1 MTRYA
6 AALLAG
12 VVLALAP
19 AAPAAAHAS
28 LLETDPAEGQ
38 VLAESPGEARL
49 TFDETVS
56 VSADGVQVFDA
67 QGESVTS
74 EAATRDEVL
83 TVDLPDELAE
93 GTYVVSWRVVSADGH
108 PVAGALTFS
117 VGKPSAVVKKPPTN
131 QEAAD
136 GTVRGILSAVQGV
149 GYLGLFVA
157 AGLVLFVAW
166 LLPGA
171 ARLEAL
177 RRRLL
182 GVARAAAGVA
192 ALAAVMQVPL
202 SGAYQQGLGLDG
214 VAEGAGWSA
223 ATGRELVA
231 VLLLVGGLLVAVTSL
246 RSGPPVAGRRTAASA
261 GVALALIAP
270 AAVGHSRAYPPQ
282 WLAVGTDVLHVAAGA
297 VWLGGLVGLALSLP
311 VLAGRARAA
320 AETLS
325 RFSSVAAGVLVA
337 LVGSG
342 SVLAWRIV
350 GSWDDLFGTA
360 YGRLLIVKVMVA
372 ALAVGIAG
380 FNRFALLPRVHRAG
394 DNAERREAATAIRQT
409 IMAEASVLVG
419 RPAAHRVPGQPV
431 PTPGTAGDRAEPDRC
446 LHRAARRRP
455 PRARHPL
462 ARESWDEHGDDPAPG
477 PDRRP
482 VRAAAAPDR
491 AGELGQCRP
500 R

>member
-83 TVDLPDELAE
+83 TVDLPDTLAE

-182 GVARAAAGVA
+182 GVARAAA
-192 ALAAVMQVPL
+192 
-202 SGAYQQGLGLDG
+202 
-214 VAEGAGWSA
+214 
-223 ATGRELVA
+223 
-231 VLLLVGGLLVAVTSL
+231 
-246 RSGPPVAGRRTAASA
+246 AS
-261 GVALALIAP
+261 
-270 AAVGHSRAYPPQ
+270 R
-282 WLAVGTDVLHVAAGA
+282 
-297 VWLGGLVGLALSLP
+297 
-311 VLAGRARAA
+311 RAR
-320 AETLS
+320 
-325 RFSSVAAGVLVA
+325 RGDAG
-337 LVGSG
+337 
-342 SVLAWRIV
+342 
-350 GSWDDLFGTA
+350 
-360 YGRLLIVKVMVA
+360 
-372 ALAVGIAG
+372 
-380 FNRFALLPRVHRAG
+380 P
-394 DNAERREAATAIRQT
+394 AERR
-409 IMAEASVLVG
+409 L
-419 RPAAHRVPGQPV
+419 PAG
-431 PTPGTAGDRAEPDRC
+431 PGT
-446 LHRAARRRP
+446 RRRRGRSRVVRGER
-455 PRARHPL
+455 PRAGR
-462 ARESWDEHGDDPAPG
+462 
-477 PDRRP
+477 
-482 VRAAAAPDR
+482 VAAPR
-491 AGELGQCRP
+491 RGTG
-500 R
+500 